1 MHERPGITASSAVRL
16 NLLDRV
22 LGMVFPATALER
34 GAARARLDAAETG
47 GYRGGRKDRR
57 MLRTWRPLGGSADAD
72 TLPDLPDLR
81 ARSRDE
87 VRNNPIATGA
97 IATNVTQIVGDE
109 LQLQAAIDADV
120 LGMTAE
126 EADAWERIAE
136 KEYRLFCQNADFT
149 RVQKMGGLQRLV
161 FRAVLE
167 SGDCFVIRR
176 FRADA
181 GCIYGTKLQVIEADR
196 VGNPDRRADTDTLV
210 GGIEHDND
218 GVPVAYHVTTKHPGG
233 KHVVGMEW
241 KKIAGR
247 TAAGVPVVLHLYDRL
262 RPELTRGLPYLAPV
276 IEHLKTLSRYSD
288 AEVTAAVISAM
299 YTVFIE
305 SDAEQ
310 MNEAIAGETDATL
323 AANEIKLGNGAIL
336 SLSPGEKANTTM
348 PGRPNSN
355 FDPFFQAVARQIG
368 VALELPFELLVKHF
382 TASYSASRAA
392 LELAWAFFRGRRAW
406 LAADFCQVVYEW
418 FLEEAIAL
426 GRLSAP
432 GFFDDP
438 LIRQAYAGA
447 EWIGPARMSIDPL
460 KEANADKI
468 DIELGTKT
476 REQVCLERTGGQ
488 WEDKHRQ
495 AAREQAMRDADGL
508 SAPPSAPVP
517 PPTGDE
523 IAADENGEDDE
534 NENIKRRRSA

>member
-1 MHERPGITASSAVRL
+1 MRERPSIAAPSAIRL

-22 LGMVFPATALER
+22 LGIAFPETALER

-57 MLRTWRPLGGSADAD
+57 MLRTWRPPAGSADAD

-109 LQLQAAIDADV
+109 LQLQAALDADV

-126 EADAWERIAE
+126 EADAWERAAE
-136 KEYRLFCQNADFT
+136 KEYRLFCQNIDFT

-161 FRAVLE
+161 FRSVLE

-181 GCIYGTKLQVIEADR
+181 RCVYGTKLQVIEADR
-196 VGNPDRRADTDTLV
+196 VSNPNRCADTETLA

-233 KHVVGMEW
+233 SRVAGLEW
-241 KKIAGR
+241 RKIAGR
-247 TAAGVPVVLHLYDRL
+247 TAAGVPVILHLYDRS

-288 AEVTAAVISAM
+288 AEVTAAVVSSM

-305 SDAEQ
+305 STADEA
-310 MNEAIAGETDATL
+310 NNAIAGETDATL
-323 AANEIKLGNGAIL
+323 AANEVKLGNGAIL

-355 FDPFFQAVARQIG
+355 FDPFFQAIARQIG

-392 LELAWAFFRGRRAW
+392 LEMAWAFFRCRRAW
-406 LAADFCQVVYEW
+406 LAAEFCQVVYEW
-418 FLEEAIAL
+418 FLEEAIAR

-495 AAREQAMRDADGL
+495 AAREQATRDADGL
-508 SAPPSAPVP
+508 SSPPPAQVP
-517 PPTGDE
+517 PPPSEETDAGD
-523 IAADENGEDDE
+523 DDE
-534 NENIKRRRSA
+534 NEIKNRRSA